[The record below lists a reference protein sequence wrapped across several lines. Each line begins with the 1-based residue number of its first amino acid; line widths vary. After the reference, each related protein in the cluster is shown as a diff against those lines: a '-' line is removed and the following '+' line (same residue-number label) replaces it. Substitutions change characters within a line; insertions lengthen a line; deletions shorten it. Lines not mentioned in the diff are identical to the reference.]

1 MTGWSRGVS
10 LAALVLFV
18 LFQAAGCSVGG
29 DSSSEEPAPEETTA
43 PSVEGQTV
51 VVATNAAYPPF
62 EFAPN
67 DGPKGFDIDLMNE
80 IADRAGFEVRYKN
93 VLFDSIVRGV
103 GSEIFDAAI
112 SGMTITE
119 DRTQQADFSDPYYT
133 VTEALV
139 VSNGSSIESTDDLS
153 EVAIG
158 VQEGTMGQRE
168 AAELLAA
175 GDVREVYPFR
185 TVNEAFSHLEGG
197 GLQGVIYDLPA
208 AQREVEKSGG
218 ELDLVE
224 VIPTEEQY
232 GIAFPQESPLI
243 DPVNEALAEIKEDGT
258 YEEIYERW
266 IGRPPEEIP

>member
-1 MTGWSRGVS
+1 MTGWSRCLS

-18 LFQAAGCSVGG
+18 LLQAAGCSAGG
-29 DSSSEEPAPEETTA
+29 ESSSGEPAPEETTA
-43 PSVEGQTV
+43 PSVRGQTI

-67 DGPKGFDIDLMNE
+67 DGPRGFDIDLMDE
-80 IADRAGFEVRYKN
+80 ISERAGFEVRYRN
-93 VLFDSIVRGV
+93 VQFDSIIRGV

-119 DRTQQADFSDPYYT
+119 DRTQQADFSDPYYN

-139 VSNGSSIESTDDLS
+139 VSNGSNIESTDDLS

-158 VQEGTMGQRE
+158 VQEGTMGQKK
-168 AAELLAA
+168 AAELLSA
-175 GDVREVYPFR
+175 GDVKRVYPFR
-185 TVNEAFSHLEGG
+185 TVDEAFTHLEGG

-208 AQREVEKSGG
+208 AQRMVEKSGG

-232 GIAFPQESPLI
+232 GIAFPPESPLI

-258 YEEIYERW
+258 YEEIYEKW
-266 IGRPPEEIP
+266 IGRAPEEIP